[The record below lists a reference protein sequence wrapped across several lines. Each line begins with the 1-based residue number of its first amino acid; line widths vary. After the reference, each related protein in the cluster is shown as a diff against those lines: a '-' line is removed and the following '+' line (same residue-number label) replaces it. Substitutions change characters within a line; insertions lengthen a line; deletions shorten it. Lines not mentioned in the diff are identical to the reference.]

1 MKIGSKDLDL
11 NNTHIMGI
19 LNVTPDSF
27 SDGGSYINVDA
38 ALKHALE
45 MINEGAAIIDI
56 GGESTRPGSTPVS
69 ADEEMNRVIPVIKAL
84 RNVSDIPVSI
94 DTYRAETAE
103 EALKSGADLINDIWG
118 LRYDRGEMAKVIADY
133 RVPCVLMHNRQE
145 PVYWALLKDMRA
157 DLKESLAIAE
167 AAGIDRDK
175 IILDPGIGFGKTY
188 EHNLIILNNLE
199 FFNELGY
206 PMLLGCSRKSVI
218 GNALSLPVEER
229 LEGTIVTSV
238 LAAQAHYPFIRVHDV
253 RENKRAV
260 DMYYS
265 IARYAQKLKRVMK
278 NDCG

>member
-145 PVYWALLKDMRA
+145 PKDMRS

-265 IARYAQKLKRVMK
+265 IAGYAQKLKRVMK